1 MNTSAQDDDRSDDL
15 GDGASG
21 VASDRIDLVLHALSS
36 RPRRDIL
43 RLLVESAN
51 ASSCCGVHDACS
63 CDFAEK
69 LGLSP
74 ATVSYHMKVLVES
87 GVVSSVKRGLW
98 VYYGIVP
105 EAFDP
110 VRSEIRT
117 WSRTTNSE

>member
-1 MNTSAQDDDRSDDL
+1 MDD
-15 GDGASG
+15 GTSG
-21 VASDRIDLVLHALSS
+21 VGPDRGGLVFHALAS

-43 RLLVESAN
+43 RLLVEGTN

-74 ATVSYHMKVLVES
+74 ATVSHHMKVLAES
-87 GVVSSVKRGLW
+87 GMVSSVKRGLW
-98 VYYGIVP
+98 VYYRIVP
-105 EAFDP
+105 EAFDS

-117 WSRTTNSE
+117 WSRATPAE

>member
-1 MNTSAQDDDRSDDL
+1 MNRAAKENGRA
-15 GDGASG
+15 GAGADPES
-21 VASDRIDLVLHALSS
+21 IDPVFRAIAS

-43 RLLVESAN
+43 RLLVEGTD

-74 ATVSYHMKVLVES
+74 ATVSHHMKVLIES

-98 VYYGIVP
+98 VYYRIVP

-110 VRSEIRT
+110 VTSEILS
-117 WSRTTNSE
+117 WSTGAPSE

>member
-1 MNTSAQDDDRSDDL
+1 MNRAAEKDGRAGVGAEPDR
-15 GDGASG
+15 
-21 VASDRIDLVLHALSS
+21 VDLVFHTLAS

-43 RLLVESAN
+43 RMLEESTN

-74 ATVSYHMKVLVES
+74 ATVSHHMKVLIES

-98 VYYGIVP
+98 VYYRIVP
-105 EAFDP
+105 EAFDA
-110 VRSEIRT
+110 VMSEILS
-117 WSRTTNSE
+117 WSTAAPSE